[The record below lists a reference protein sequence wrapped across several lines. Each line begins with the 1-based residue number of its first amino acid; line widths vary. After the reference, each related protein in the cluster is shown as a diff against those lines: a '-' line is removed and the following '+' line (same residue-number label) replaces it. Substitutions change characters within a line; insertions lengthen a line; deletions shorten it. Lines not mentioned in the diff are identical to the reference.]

1 MVNKHVRRISG
12 HRAPATEPAHPQ
24 NLRIAHDVARSNQH
38 VSLVAVPLWRSRG
51 PAVAAIE
58 PAWNAVAST
67 RWWNNAMA
75 KHHGNNGLPGS
86 YSCAPKTAR

>member
-1 MVNKHVRRISG
+1 
-12 HRAPATEPAHPQ
+12 
-24 NLRIAHDVARSNQH
+24 
-38 VSLVAVPLWRSRG
+38 LWRSRG